1 MTKTN
6 TADVTYADL
15 PDVDALAQEIRRVNA
30 GNNLGAGALAE
41 ALMPFICAS
50 YRQTPEPVTVALP
63 KMWAP
68 EEVEDGERGIRWVTN
83 EGIHGRPTDH
93 DVREY
98 LKRTPT
104 ANGCLCDECK
114 VFYAAV
120 HRPPVTIQD
129 GK

>member
-50 YRQTPEPVTVALP
+50 YRQTPEPAIVAHP